1 MKRDILDFSSPLFV
15 LAPLAGLT
23 DLPFRS
29 VVKKFGADLTVSEM
43 ISSNALVHN
52 SRKSLKMVQKS
63 PLETPYSVQIAGA
76 DESIV
81 KGAVEIL
88 NGIDGI
94 DIIDLNCGC
103 PVPKIVSHGSG
114 SSLLKDLDKMGRI
127 IATIKS
133 NSDKPLTSA
142 KIRIGFEEKRPVE
155 IAKVCEDAGADFIA
169 VHGRTRAGKFKSEVD
184 YDAIRKIK
192 RAVSIP
198 VIANGDITSYEKAQ
212 WVLEFTGADGVM
224 IGRGAVGN
232 PWIFYQLRHGV
243 DRIDPALKR
252 EIILEHFDQ
261 MIRFYGEY
269 GAILFRKHL
278 HTYSKG
284 GYEGASAFRERINRT
299 GDPDAMRELIDSFFS
314 PSNRLPAHKRA
325 V

>member
-1 MKRDILDFSSPLFV
+1 MAPPLDFSKPLYV

-52 SRKSLKMVQKS
+52 SKKSLRMIEKS
-63 PLETPYSVQIAGA
+63 PLEIPYSVQIAGA

-81 KGAVEIL
+81 RDAVEIL
-88 NGIDGI
+88 NGIEGI

-114 SSLLKDLDKMGRI
+114 SSLLKDLGKMGRMI
-127 IATIKS
+127 RTIKETS
-133 NSDKPLTSA
+133 NKSMTSV
-142 KIRIGFEEKRPVE
+142 KIRIGFQEKRPVE
-155 IAKVCEDAGADFIA
+155 IAKVCEASGADFIA

-184 YDAIRKIK
+184 YDAIRQIK
-192 RAVSIP
+192 EAVSVP

-232 PWIFYQLRHGV
+232 PWIFYQLKHGEKE
-243 DRIDPALKR
+243 IDPELKR
-252 EIILEHFDQ
+252 KIILEHFDQ
-261 MIRFYGEY
+261 MIKFYGDY
-269 GAILFRKHL
+269 GAVLFRKHL
-278 HTYSKG
+278 HTYSKA
-284 GYEGASAFRERINRT
+284 GYKGASEFRDKVNRILEP
-299 GDPDAMRELIDSFFS
+299 GKMRELIEIFFT
-314 PSNRLPAHKRA
+314 PSNLLFS
-325 V
+325 